1 MIVFEWK
8 KVLIKQK
15 GLLCIGIMFLL
26 KIALLFYQ
34 GYDSNSIINSNE
46 EGYKYYINLYQGK
59 LTEEKEKSIKA
70 EYDSVTNAQAYL
82 EDLSHK
88 KRNGEIGFKEYE
100 EKSKKYYECLKNA
113 DVFNLV
119 YNQYYYAKE
128 APDVRYIIDWRG
140 WQTLLSHDAPDVLLI
155 VCLLIVMVPLFCNE
169 YESGMYSLLVS
180 SVRGKYKVAIVKL
193 LSAFVLSAGIVILF
207 SVAEYIC
214 VDFMVGLD
222 NSTFPLQSLKFFE
235 YSDWYVSLRQAFVII
250 VLFRIVGAVLFTAFI
265 SVVSVISKK
274 TIVALFTC
282 STLVFLP
289 YIVYGGT
296 TTLYYLP
303 LPSGLLVGA
312 GYLWGDNYLSAI
324 TEEGVDRIIL
334 FQKISKNMI
343 TLLMLMFV
351 IEIVFLF
358 LTCIVKYSRHT
369 FRLNNFGNKI
379 RKFSC
384 ALCVLTILLLI
395 LTGCRTEMSEKDN
408 FTFNASEEWRCVK
421 TDEYVI
427 SLDPEKNI
435 ITAENLDK
443 GEQIV
448 LPKDPFRQDIYETE
462 DRSLKRGYRIRSIF
476 VRDGWCYYL
485 KEILQTDG
493 FQIYGI
499 DLKDFKEELIYNGI
513 QENDKNFFGAF
524 FDRRQDQT
532 SLPSVDYFFL
542 NANYIYYLQG
552 KRLVRI
558 DRNTNS
564 ETVLAL
570 DVKERS
576 AVYHN
581 GDIYYIDTLNRLSV
595 YKEEDETVNKIDS
608 VYTDQIS
615 IEGKRIRYT
624 DLLNDKNIG
633 YYDIET

>member
-1 MIVFEWK
+1 LGRLFGTDGVRGVANLELTAELAYK
-8 KVLIKQK
+8 LGQAGAYVLTSETKHTPKILVGMDTRISGDMLEASLVAGLCSVGAEVACLGIAPTPTVAYLTRYYNADAGVVISASHNPYEFNGIKFFNSK
-15 GLLCIGIMFLL
+15 GYKLSD
-26 KIALLFYQ
+26 ALEERIE
-34 GYDSNSIINSNE
+34 SII
-46 EGYKYYINLYQGK
+46 
-59 LTEEKEKSIKA
+59 
-70 EYDSVTNAQAYL
+70 
-82 EDLSHK
+82 
-88 KRNGEIGFKEYE
+88 
-100 EKSKKYYECLKNA
+100 
-113 DVFNLV
+113 
-119 YNQYYYAKE
+119 
-128 APDVRYIIDWRG
+128 
-140 WQTLLSHDAPDVLLI
+140 
-155 VCLLIVMVPLFCNE
+155 
-169 YESGMYSLLVS
+169 
-180 SVRGKYKVAIVKL
+180 
-193 LSAFVLSAGIVILF
+193 
-207 SVAEYIC
+207 
-214 VDFMVGLD
+214 LD
-222 NSTFPLQSLKFFE
+222 NSEKIQ
-235 YSDWYVSLRQAFVII
+235 
-250 VLFRIVGAVLFTAFI
+250 
-265 SVVSVISKK
+265 
-274 TIVALFTC
+274 
-282 STLVFLP
+282 LP
-289 YIVYGGT
+289 TG
-296 TTLYYLP
+296 
-303 LPSGLLVGA
+303 
-312 GYLWGDNYLSAI
+312 
-324 TEEGVDRIIL
+324 E
-334 FQKISKNMI
+334 KIGRK
-343 TLLMLMFV
+343 
-351 IEIVFLF
+351 IEIESPLDDYV
-358 LTCIVKYSRHT
+358 
-369 FRLNNFGNKI
+369 NFIK
-379 RKFSC
+379 S
-384 ALCVLTILLLI
+384 TIKGDLK
-395 LTGCRTEMSEKDN
+395 G
-408 FTFNASEEWRCVK
+408 
-421 TDEYVI
+421 
-427 SLDPEKNI
+427 EKNI